1 MCAQLCLSLP
11 CSLATFNVS
20 SNKIHVVGSFLLVLV
35 DVHTQ
40 IQTETHTH
48 THTHTVKPFL
58 KRTPLRQRE
67 SILIREVSSFQGKKI
82 YAHY

>member
-40 IQTETHTH
+40 IQTETHTR
-48 THTHTVKPFL
+48 THTHSETFFK
-58 KRTPLRQRE
+58 KDTTE
-67 SILIREVSSFQGKKI
+67 TKGK
-82 YAHY
+82 YPH